1 MGLLGEGGSIGSLD
15 GNGRTRPSPRCED
28 PGDAV
33 RWVNRLR
40 SSRIPAFPDPETK
53 RARFEAAA
61 VPFTGRLY
69 SAARRLTGS
78 EDDAADLVQET
89 FLRAYRTFE
98 NFQPGT
104 NCRAWLFTIL
114 YSVFLNERA
123 RHRPTLL
130 SAEQLDTVAAPDEA
144 VAPGDSPWSLEVERA
159 LTRLPSAFRAAVVLV
174 DVEELSYEEAAAAA
188 GCLIGTLRSR
198 LFRGRK
204 LLGAMLR
211 DHARHAGFPSPTET
225 SE

>member
-1 MGLLGEGGSIGSLD
+1 L
-15 GNGRTRPSPRCED
+15 
-28 PGDAV
+28 
-33 RWVNRLR
+33 VNRSR
-40 SSRIPAFPDPETK
+40 GGRIPAFPDPETK
-53 RARFEAAA
+53 RAQFEAVAL
-61 VPFTGRLY
+61 PFTGRLY

-78 EDDAADLVQET
+78 DDDAADLVQDT

-114 YSVFLNERA
+114 YSIFLNERS
-123 RHRPTLL
+123 RRRPMLFST
-130 SAEQLDTVAAPDEA
+130 EQLDAVPATDKELAAGE
-144 VAPGDSPWSLEVERA
+144 SPWSLEVERA
-159 LTRLPSAFRAAVVLV
+159 LTRLPTNFRAAVLLV

-188 GCLIGTLRSR
+188 GCLVGTLRSR

-211 DHARHAGFPSPTET
+211 DHAREAGFPSPTKA

>member
-1 MGLLGEGGSIGSLD
+1 M
-15 GNGRTRPSPRCED
+15 
-28 PGDAV
+28 
-33 RWVNRLR
+33 VNRLR
-40 SSRIPAFPDPETK
+40 GGKIPAFSDPETK
-53 RARFEAAA
+53 RAQFEAAA
-61 VPFTGRLY
+61 LPFTGRLY

-78 EDDAADLVQET
+78 DDDAADLVQDS

-114 YSVFLNERA
+114 YSIFLNERT

-130 SAEQLDTVAAPDEA
+130 SAEQLDTVAAADREL
-144 VAPGDSPWSLEVERA
+144 APGESPWSLEVERA
-159 LTRLPSAFRAAVVLV
+159 LRRLPTAFRAAVLLV

-188 GCLIGTLRSR
+188 GCLVGTLRSR

-211 DHARHAGFPSPTET
+211 DHAREAGFPPPTKT

>member
-1 MGLLGEGGSIGSLD
+1 MSVSGSAGATAGARGHLRSD
-15 GNGRTRPSPRCED
+15 D
-28 PGDAV
+28 PGEV
-33 RWVNRLR
+33 VPLVNRLR
-40 SSRIPAFPDPETK
+40 GRRIPTFSDPETK
-53 RARFEAAA
+53 RAQFEAAA
-61 VPFTGRLY
+61 LPFTGRLY

-78 EDDAADLVQET
+78 DDYAADLVQDT

-98 NFQPGT
+98 NFRPGT

-114 YSVFLNERA
+114 YSIFLNERT

-130 SAEQLDTVAAPDEA
+130 TAEQLDMVAAADREL
-144 VAPGDSPWSLEVERA
+144 APGDSPWSLEVERA
-159 LTRLPSAFRAAVVLV
+159 LMQLPSAFRAAVLLV

-198 LFRGRK
+198 LFRGRQ

-211 DHARHAGFPSPTET
+211 DHAREAGFPSPTKG